1 MKRIVISLVII
12 SLIFGGLFAWR
23 YYKWIYHS
31 NTPTSLENAV
41 LYIPNE
47 STFES
52 LVDSLNTK
60 DLLIKEKSFRWVA
73 GRMQFGDENIK
84 PGRYVIPAGVNNRTL
99 INMLR
104 LAEQTPVDLIV
115 RPSTTLGLMA
125 TRVSAQLMMDSTQL
139 MQYLQNAYLPE
150 SDYTVE
156 SIFALFIPNTYE
168 VYWNISPEKLIQ
180 RLEREQSTF
189 WNAERRNA
197 ADDVGLTPFEVYTL
211 ASIVERETQSAQER
225 PIIAGLYLNRLR
237 KNMYLQADPTVL
249 YALGDYGIRRVLY
262 VHLEVDSPY
271 NTYKHLGLPPGPI
284 TMPSMGSLM
293 AVLHPA
299 DHNYIFFCVKPGGGG
314 HAFAASLS
322 EHNRNARAYHR
333 WLDERS
339 IR

>member
-1 MKRIVISLVII
+1 MP
-12 SLIFGGLFAWR
+12 GD
-23 YYKWIYHS
+23 YKWIYHS

-41 LYIPNE
+41 LYIPDE

-60 DLLIKEKSFRWVA
+60 DLLIEEKSFRWVA
-73 GRMQFGDENIK
+73 GRMQFRDENIK
-84 PGRYVIPAGVNNRTL
+84 AGRYVIPPGVNNRTL

-125 TRVSAQLMMDSTQL
+125 KRFSAQLMMDSTQL
-139 MQYLQNAYLPE
+139 MQYLQIAYLPE
-150 SDYTVE
+150 SNYTVE

-180 RLEREQSTF
+180 RLETEQSTF

-225 PIIAGLYLNRLR
+225 PIIAGLYLNRLK

-262 VHLEVDSPY
+262 AHLEVDSPY

-299 DHNYIFFCVKPGGGG
+299 DHNYLFFCVKPGGGG

-333 WLDERS
+333 WLNERS